1 MHVYVCALYIQQSE
15 SVAVITPSG
24 IGWIYD
30 TFWIASRRVA
40 RAAMV
45 GFAQVRNKKKCQYVV
60 GSNGRVHADQ
70 CLCNCLCVREREC
83 VCVCTYVHTHTHTH
97 TNVGFTLVS
106 VYVIVCV
113 RERVCVCV
121 FIHTYSHTHTHTHMF
136 M

>member
-45 GFAQVRNKKKCQYVV
+45 GFAQVRKRKN
-60 GSNGRVHADQ
+60 
-70 CLCNCLCVREREC
+70 VRFGWEQW
-83 VCVCTYVHTHTHTH
+83 
-97 TNVGFTLVS
+97 
-106 VYVIVCV
+106 
-113 RERVCVCV
+113 
-121 FIHTYSHTHTHTHMF
+121 
-136 M
+136 